1 MFGCVSVL
9 REGFTKKYHLLMVM
23 RGGGTNN
30 TPPKNIFFAFLDVSD
45 NIKILKK
52 LGMERYVGPPHA
64 YGNSI
69 VYFLD
74 FYLYPSLNK
83 H

>member
-1 MFGCVSVL
+1 MGVPP
-9 REGFTKKYHLLMVM
+9 
-23 RGGGTNN
+23 

-45 NIKILKK
+45 NIKILIK

-69 VYFLD
+69 VFFKD
-74 FYLYPSLNK
+74 FYLYPSLSQSEAEGVEMYSDDR
-83 H
+83 